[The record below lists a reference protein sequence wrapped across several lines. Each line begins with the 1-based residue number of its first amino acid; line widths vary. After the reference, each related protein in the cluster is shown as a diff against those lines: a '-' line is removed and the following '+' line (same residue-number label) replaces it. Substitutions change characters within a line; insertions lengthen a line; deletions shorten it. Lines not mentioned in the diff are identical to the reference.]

1 KMTKERSGSSSNRRP
16 IETSLSNSY
25 SSGVS
30 SLSSSNYG
38 VKTIRVFK
46 NGDPYHPGTK
56 FVVNRRYVC
65 DMEHLL
71 NILSEKID
79 LPYGAKRL
87 FTTNGKLIRHLNDLE
102 DKQDYVASS
111 NHFIPLKY
119 GNTTTTFINQFRSSS
134 PINTSTPQSRQS
146 RSQTRNE
153 VKPAVKKRSQSGLT
167 SASTTSERNGKTKAK
182 EAEGTSPKKTADG
195 KPKKKVVK
203 KKKKIESE
211 VIIPVADEKKEETKE
226 EVKEVKKEEK
236 EEKKEEEKKEEKKE
250 EKQEPKKEEQEEI
263 VIPEAKEDTPQTI
276 EGTPPPKQDDQAEK
290 PNPSEDEPKEEKSR
304 SPSPSGHSAHT
315 ATEDEDHSGSENE
328 SDAEKPPA
336 RKPTPKPNGKEQPK
350 SGKSSGE
357 SGSEK
362 EGDN

>member
-1 KMTKERSGSSSNRRP
+1 MTKERSSSSSNRRP

-56 FVVNRRYVC
+56 LILLVSSLSSSNYGVKTIRVFKNGDPYHPGTKFVVNRRYEC

-134 PINTSTPQSRQS
+134 PI
-146 RSQTRNE
+146 
-153 VKPAVKKRSQSGLT
+153 KY
-167 SASTTSERNGKTKAK
+167 
-182 EAEGTSPKKTADG
+182 
-195 KPKKKVVK
+195 
-203 KKKKIESE
+203 
-211 VIIPVADEKKEETKE
+211 
-226 EVKEVKKEEK
+226 
-236 EEKKEEEKKEEKKE
+236 
-250 EKQEPKKEEQEEI
+250 PKKEEQEEI
-263 VIPEAKEDTPQTI
+263 VIPEAKEDTPQTT
-276 EGTPPPKQDDQAEK
+276 EGDPSPKKDDQAEK

-328 SDAEKPPA
+328 SDAEKQPGYSLVIHS
-336 RKPTPKPNGKEQPK
+336 KKEETK
-350 SGKSSGE
+350 
-357 SGSEK
+357 EK
-362 EGDN
+362 EDTNKLNANQLGRFVFVYKEHRDSIKKMNRCRNR

>member
-1 KMTKERSGSSSNRRP
+1 MTKERSSSSSNRRP

-46 NGDPYHPGTK
+46 NGDPYHSGTK

-65 DMEHLL
+65 DLEHLL

-102 DKQDYVASS
+102 DKQ
-111 NHFIPLKY
+111 
-119 GNTTTTFINQFRSSS
+119 
-134 PINTSTPQSRQS
+134 
-146 RSQTRNE
+146 
-153 VKPAVKKRSQSGLT
+153 T
-167 SASTTSERNGKTKAK
+167 SASTTSERNGKTKTK
-182 EAEGTSPKKTADG
+182 DAESTSPKKSADG

-236 EEKKEEEKKEEKKE
+236 EEKKEEVKEVKKEEKEEKKEEEKKEEKKE
-250 EKQEPKKEEQEEI
+250 EKQEPKKDEQEEI
-263 VIPEAKEDTPQTI
+263 VIPEAKEDTPQAN
-276 EGTPPPKQDDQAEK
+276 EETPSPKKDDQAEK
-290 PNPSEDEPKEEKSR
+290 PNASEDENKEEKYVFDPFLIEVQHREFLLDS
-304 SPSPSGHSAHT
+304 
-315 ATEDEDHSGSENE
+315 
-328 SDAEKPPA
+328 K
-336 RKPTPKPNGKEQPK
+336 
-350 SGKSSGE
+350 
-357 SGSEK
+357 
-362 EGDN
+362 